1 MTAYSTCAIFDAVC
15 RLGSLF
21 GTVNDESK
29 LLRRLIEKIPYYIL
43 IPIALVMLMA
53 PFVPMPHVLEK
64 LIMLKEGRLVRP
76 VDIFDLVYHLTP
88 LAILIVKASVQYKSV
103 DD

>member
-1 MTAYSTCAIFDAVC
+1 MRQHID
-15 RLGSLF
+15 
-21 GTVNDESK
+21 
-29 LLRRLIEKIPYYIL
+29 KIPYRML

-76 VDIFDLVYHLTP
+76 VDIFDLVYHLIP
-88 LAILIVKASVQYKSV
+88 LAILIIKARIQYKPA
-103 DD
+103 DDWRHAQKRWNG